1 MRLRIIVEDDDGN
14 AIAETTREVAET
26 VNEKGY
32 KVLLHPMEDDLIVKL
47 LDRAEDNINSWSN
60 PRF

>member
-14 AIAETTREVAET
+14 AIAETTREIAET
-26 VNEKGY
+26 VNETGY
-32 KVLLHPMEDDLIVKL
+32 KALLHPMEDDLIVKL